1 MNNTFS
7 LNTSARRAR
16 PISLTA
22 LIDVVFI
29 LLMFFMLT
37 SSFSQ
42 WQMLDL
48 TIPSAHKAAKE
59 DVPPVVVI
67 YTDGIGL
74 LTDSLQRPINIGK
87 IPAQLPS
94 EALSKP
100 IILSAEEPVSLS
112 RIIATYE
119 QLKQLGFNT
128 IHISQAIK
136 STTQGDENEG

>member
-1 MNNTFS
+1 MNNAFS
-7 LNTSARRAR
+7 LTASSRRAR

-48 TIPSAHKAAKE
+48 TIPSAHQAAKH
-59 DVPPVVVI
+59 DLPPVVIV
-67 YTDGIGL
+67 YADDIGL
-74 LTDSLQRPINIGK
+74 LTDHLQRPININE
-87 IPAQLPS
+87 ISTQLTN

-100 IILSAEEPVSLS
+100 IILSAEESVTLN
-112 RIIATYE
+112 RMIATYE

-128 IHISQAIK
+128 IHISQAVKNI
-136 STTQGDENEG
+136 SEGGRNED